1 MKGINRR
8 RFLQLAG
15 AGSLAAATAGA
26 TAAVPGL
33 PAATRLTATSKQG
46 RFTFRAV
53 TGLPS
58 KPLPSYASYVLEGH
72 VDLTTRSG
80 IMTKTVFAGQPK
92 AMSSVALPG
101 LSRIIRITDVQEL
114 GGTFRILGVVDDRSQ
129 LQRGESRS
137 FDLLIDP
144 AQGLART
151 SSLGSSVVLQLEG

>member
-15 AGSLAAATAGA
+15 AGSLVAATAGTTVGVTGLA
-26 TAAVPGL
+26 TAS
-33 PAATRLTATSKQG
+33 RLSATSKQG

-72 VDLTTRSG
+72 LDLTTRSG
-80 IMTKTVFAGQPK
+80 VMTKTVFAGHPE
-92 AMSSVALPG
+92 AMSTVALPG
-101 LSRIIRITDVQEL
+101 LSRIIRITEVQEL
-114 GGTFRILGVVDDRSQ
+114 GGTFRVLGVVDDRSQ
-129 LQRGESRS
+129 SLKGESKG

-144 AQGLART
+144 AQGIART
-151 SSLGSSVVLQLEG
+151 SSLGSPMVLQLEG

>member
-15 AGSLAAATAGA
+15 TGSLAAVTAGA
-26 TAAVPGL
+26 TSAVPVL
-33 PAATRLTATSKQG
+33 PTAPKLTATSKQG
-46 RFTFRAV
+46 SFTFRAV
-53 TGLPS
+53 AGLPS

-72 VDLTTRSG
+72 VDLRSRSG
-80 IMTKTVFAGQPK
+80 VMMKTVFAGHPG
-92 AMSSVALPG
+92 AMSTVALPG

-129 LQRGESRS
+129 LQHGESRS

-151 SSLGSSVVLQLEG
+151 SSLGSPVLLQLER

>member
-26 TAAVPGL
+26 TTVVPGL
-33 PAATRLTATSKQG
+33 PTAARLTAASKHG
-46 RFTFRAV
+46 SFTFRAV

-80 IMTKTVFAGQPK
+80 VMTKTVFAGHPA
-92 AMSSVALPG
+92 AMTTVALPG
-101 LSRIIRITDVQEL
+101 LSRIIRITDVQAL
-114 GGTFRILGVVDDRSQ
+114 GGTFRILGEVDDRSQ

-137 FDLLIDP
+137 FDLFIDP

-151 SSLGSSVVLQLEG
+151 SSLGSPVVLQLEG